1 MINYEETII
10 NNIML
15 KVQFYV
21 QADFLNEVK
30 NAIGSE
36 LHNYTISD
44 KSYEVATQTERTNE
58 YYLQLYLASKKIEGK
73 SDGTIKRYKFVV
85 DKLFMYIDKP
95 VTEMTTNDIRF
106 FMANYKKNNSN
117 TTMDG
122 MRRVLSAFFNWLEA
136 EDYIVKSPVRKLA
149 KIKWDTIK
157 ENPYSSADME
167 AMLNKTQHI
176 RDKTILTM
184 LYSTAIRVS
193 ELSKI
198 NINDINYTN
207 KTLHILDGKG
217 GKDRIVPLESKTL
230 YYLDEY
236 IKWRDENEI
245 NEAALFVSRKKPY
258 NRLKAESI
266 RAMVV
271 KMGELAKILH
281 AHPHRYRVTR
291 ITDLLRRGMKL
302 EEVQLIA
309 GHENI
314 NTTASYNRCDLSLVD
329 AEFRRKG

>member
-1 MINYEETII
+1 MINSEETII
-10 NNIML
+10 NNIMFKISL
-15 KVQFYV
+15 YV
-21 QADFLNEVK
+21 SEEFMSEVK
-30 NAIGSE
+30 NVICSE
-36 LHNYTISD
+36 LHNYSISNRTNDIVIQD
-44 KSYEVATQTERTNE
+44 KYTNE
-58 YYLQLYLASKKIEGK
+58 YYLKLYLAAKQVEGK
-73 SDGTIKRYKFVV
+73 SKGTIQRYKFVIE
-85 DKLFMYIDKP
+85 KFLLYIDKDLIDI
-95 VTEMTTNDIRF
+95 TSNDIRYF
-106 FMANYKKNNSN
+106 LAIYKRQNSN

-136 EDYIVKSPVRKLA
+136 EDYIIKSPLRKLN

-167 AMLNKTQHI
+167 AMLNKASHI

-198 NINDINYTN
+198 NINDIDYTN
-207 KTLHILDGKG
+207 KTLHIINGKG
-217 GKDRIVPLESKTL
+217 GKDRVVPLESKTL
-230 YYLDEY
+230 YYIDEY
-236 IKWRDENEI
+236 MQWREENDI
-245 NEAALFVSRKKPY
+245 NDISLFVSIRNPHS
-258 NRLKAESI
+258 RLKAETI
-266 RAMVV
+266 RSVV
-271 KMGELAKILH
+271 IKAGKLAKVCH

-302 EEVQLIA
+302 EEVQVIA